1 MLYYAKHNKKID
13 SVKTDAA
20 KQRHTT
26 TRDNILNHI
35 NTNKEHF
42 EGPMNMHKHLQAAKN
57 ILTKTLSQRS
67 QWGHEIGGV
76 KSKPEGFV
84 AIRNGRPSKFVD
96 RAEFSAANFNKG

>member
-1 MLYYAKHNKKID
+1 
-13 SVKTDAA
+13 
-20 KQRHTT
+20 
-26 TRDNILNHI
+26 
-35 NTNKEHF
+35 
-42 EGPMNMHKHLQAAKN
+42 MNMHKHLQAAKN

-67 QWGHEIGGV
+67 EWEHEIGGV